1 MNNKLFM
8 YQAESLIPDG
18 IRALIET
25 VISQDKVSWDW
36 ARIYIKEN
44 CEFYT
49 DKQGRVWME
58 ACSPYEYA
66 CWIEEVQLWVQES
79 QMDEVYNLLKE

>member
-1 MNNKLFM
+1 M

-18 IRALIET
+18 VRALIET
-25 VISQDKVSWDW
+25 VIEQDKVSWDW

-44 CEFYT
+44 YEFSS
-49 DKQGRVWME
+49 DRCGRVWVE
-58 ACSPYEYA
+58 TDSPSESG